1 MAKKRKN
8 DLEQD
13 PFLTETE
20 ERIIERNAEDIL
32 GDCFGRYSKEVIQNR
47 ALPDARDGLKPVQRR
62 ILYAMNKGGNT
73 YNKPYHKSAKTIGL
87 VLSSYHPH
95 GDSSVYDAMVRMSQ
109 EWKLSV
115 PLVDMQGNNGSIDGD
130 GSAAMRY
137 TEARLSHISDYML
150 KDINKD
156 TVKWVPNFS
165 DEELEPTVLP
175 TRVPN
180 LLTMGI
186 SGIASGYATYIPP
199 HNLNEVMN
207 AIIYRLQNP
216 DCTIDDLMKFVKGP
230 DFPTGG
236 SIMGIDGIKK
246 ALQTGKGKI
255 IVRGKAEV
263 EKNQII
269 ITEIPYEVIKCDLV
283 KKIDTLRI
291 DKKLAG
297 VTEVRDESGRNGLR
311 IVLDLKK
318 DAPVDSILNY
328 LYKNTDL
335 QVNLNY
341 NMTAIVDKAPKQIGL
356 VKAIDVFIKHREEVV
371 TRRSIYD
378 KNKKEERQHILDG
391 LIRALGILDEVV
403 KTIRASKNKAN
414 AKENLIKQFDFTEKQ
429 AEAIVVM
436 QLYKLTN
443 TDVEELQAEHEQLA
457 KDIAELTKILE
468 DENELKKVIIEE
480 SQEINNEFKTP
491 RQSQVVGAVEE
502 IVIDEQA
509 MIPSETVQ
517 VAITRDGYVKK
528 VSNRSY
534 LASGETIARHK
545 DGDVVVGQ
553 SEANTRNTLLFF
565 TDTGYFGKIP
575 VYKLKEFKW
584 KDLGDHL
591 TSYVKVPATD
601 KIIGGVIVEDFNSDE
616 TVVLMT
622 KSNRIKKVS
631 VKEFDITRQ
640 SKVTKAMPIADGDE
654 LKFVAKAQKS
664 DSMVYLTTREGKGNA
679 FSLTGLSSVSTV
691 HSGVKGMNVANGDE
705 IVSLLVDPQD
715 TVVLMSKFG
724 ETKAIPVSSYA
735 NQSRTGSGRQI
746 IKKGVSVD
754 YAVAG
759 DEIVYIGE
767 LETHIQP
774 KDMTVVQSKTA
785 GYGKDTKK
793 EVTEIELLRTM

>member
-1 MAKKRKN
+1 
-8 DLEQD
+8 
-13 PFLTETE
+13 
-20 ERIIERNAEDIL
+20 
-32 GDCFGRYSKEVIQNR
+32 
-47 ALPDARDGLKPVQRR
+47 
-62 ILYAMNKGGNT
+62 
-73 YNKPYHKSAKTIGL
+73 
-87 VLSSYHPH
+87 
-95 GDSSVYDAMVRMSQ
+95 
-109 EWKLSV
+109 
-115 PLVDMQGNNGSIDGD
+115 
-130 GSAAMRY
+130 
-137 TEARLSHISDYML
+137 
-150 KDINKD
+150 
-156 TVKWVPNFS
+156 
-165 DEELEPTVLP
+165 
-175 TRVPN
+175 
-180 LLTMGI
+180 
-186 SGIASGYATYIPP
+186 
-199 HNLNEVMN
+199 
-207 AIIYRLQNP
+207 
-216 DCTIDDLMKFVKGP
+216 
-230 DFPTGG
+230 
-236 SIMGIDGIKK
+236 MGIDGIKK

-491 RQSQVVGAVEE
+491 RKSQVVGAVEE